1 MGVKIIGAG
10 GGILSSDVTAA
21 KAQVLTGYSTVTSDS
36 DDEVVEGIMKNLSD
50 DSSITCDSVKV
61 VQGDAG
67 FYGTN
72 SDNTQRY
79 SVRYNGDQGYISSG
93 SYISLGQPEL
103 QSSLN
108 LTNIRS
114 KYPTTLTI
122 GGVSGTMPN
131 VGTQIGQLGLS
142 NSVAISKGYH
152 NGSGKVTRATYSTMS
167 GSTIT
172 PSQSDQTISTS
183 GKIVTSAITCKGDQN
198 LIASNIVRGKNIF
211 GVAGQFET
219 SQTMQ
224 RDQQVYNGS
233 TFSGVLQGGMICG
246 VRCPFLDNYRNYVAY
261 FYGFGSGGYDSD
273 GYTDNS
279 TLTQNLR
286 ITSGPLNSG
295 DYYMNYAN
303 TSEGLAY
310 EGPYGGIV
318 SYNSIDFSLFSK
330 LRVIGNCTVTDSAWS
345 EDYVMIVARE
355 TATSTVYDG
364 KVEEELIG
372 IKNGNIL
379 GPGKTLAYVH
389 EADGTVRFD
398 ETFDISGWTGNHFL
412 TLYCATNADHEAV
425 TAHSRMR
432 WNWSIT
438 GIYFYA

>member
-36 DDEVVEGIMKNLSD
+36 DDEVVEGTMKNLSD

-131 VGTQIGQLGLS
+131 VGAQIGQLGLS
-142 NSVAISKGYH
+142 NSVAISEGYH

-172 PSQSDQTISTS
+172 PSQSNQTISTS

-219 SQTMQ
+219 SQTMK
-224 RDQQVYNGS
+224 RDQQAYDGS

-246 VRCPFLDNYRNYVAY
+246 VSCPFYYNLEDYYLAY
-261 FYGFGSGGYDSD
+261 FYGFGSGGFDSD
-273 GYTDNS
+273 GYADNS
-279 TLTQNLR
+279 SLQSNRR
-286 ITSGPLNSG
+286 ITSGQLNSG
-295 DYYMNYAN
+295 DLHVGFAN
-303 TSEGLAY
+303 TSEGIIL
-310 EGPYGGIV
+310 PNPHGGV
-318 SYNSIDFSLFSK
+318 LSYSSIDFSLFSK
-330 LRVIGNCTVTDSAWS
+330 LRVVGTGIVTQ
-345 EDYVMIVARE
+345 
-355 TATSTVYDG
+355 TAYQQDNITIRAVPTITRNG
-364 KVEEELIG
+364 VEEVAHQ
-372 IKNGNIL
+372 NGQDI
-379 GPGKTLAYVH
+379 AYISRTG
-389 EADGTVRFD
+389 GTVSFD
-398 ETFDISGWTGNHFL
+398 KTIDISGWTGNHFL
-412 TLYCATNADHEAV
+412 GIYAYPSAYSSAA
-425 TAHSRMR
+425 TAHTDIYWS
-432 WNWSIT
+432 WSIT
-438 GIYFYA
+438 GIYFSV